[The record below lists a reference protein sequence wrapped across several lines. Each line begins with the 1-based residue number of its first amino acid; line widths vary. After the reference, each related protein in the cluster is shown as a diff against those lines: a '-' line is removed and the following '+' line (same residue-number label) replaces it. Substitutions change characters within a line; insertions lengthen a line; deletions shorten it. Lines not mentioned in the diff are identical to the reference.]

1 MGTNKIPQKETKKL
15 TFEVYIFQLYGQLN
29 LSPIIIGED
38 CNYYYFF
45 PWNQFHEKFREI
57 EFTEKPYLPNLGC
70 EVLLL
75 DVAAVMGFNG
85 FPSPKVFR
93 ITPTI
98 HNYNKT
104 ETKQTEF

>member
-1 MGTNKIPQKETKKL
+1 LG
-15 TFEVYIFQLYGQLN
+15 
-29 LSPIIIGED
+29 
-38 CNYYYFF
+38 
-45 PWNQFHEKFREI
+45 WEI
-57 EFTEKPYLPNLGC
+57 
-70 EVLLL
+70 LLL

-104 ETKQTEF
+104 KQNKKPNSKIGCQVLP

>member
-1 MGTNKIPQKETKKL
+1 MIHT
-15 TFEVYIFQLYGQLN
+15 IFRAVEGSGRASQQPSFSPRASPL
-29 LSPIIIGED
+29 LSGP
-38 CNYYYFF
+38 C
-45 PWNQFHEKFREI
+45 
-57 EFTEKPYLPNLGC
+57 LPNLGC

>member
-1 MGTNKIPQKETKKL
+1 MGTNKIPQKETKNL

-29 LSPIIIGED
+29 LSPIILGRIVTTT
-38 CNYYYFF
+38 N
-45 PWNQFHEKFREI
+45 
-57 EFTEKPYLPNLGC
+57 YLPNLGC

-104 ETKQTEF
+104 KTKQTEF